1 MGFWRRDR
9 TYYALIE
16 YRMDTDRGPGEARDV
31 VPIRAPSLKKAAEK
45 ASRLR
50 PTAHSIG
57 SAKLHGGTA
66 ILVGVYTAEQ
76 LEGKLRE

>member
-1 MGFWRRDR
+1 MGFWRKNQ
-9 TYYALIE
+9 TFYVLIE
-16 YRMDTDRGPGEARDV
+16 YQMDTDRGPGEARDV
-31 VPIRAPSLKKAAEK
+31 VPIKAPNLAKAAEK

-57 SAKLHGGTA
+57 SAKLRGGTA

-76 LEGKLRE
+76 LEEQSP